1 MLYIM
6 SFITILHYIEPND
19 IKIDTLYIITQN
31 YSIIY
36 KLNN

>member
-19 IKIDTLYIITQN
+19 IKIDSLYII
-31 YSIIY
+31 IY
-36 KLNN
+36 HL